1 MKLVKSL
8 IAEHNTDNMNKEHT
22 NIVEELQERF
32 PWKEKRQ
39 VTNLYNS
46 IMLETMQ
53 TSNENEVA
61 SRNYVSCNLTMSVG
75 DSSTRNMDT
84 LCGHH
89 TEEIGDVRQSE
100 GVLQRQPTPEK
111 QESQPR
117 FWTPDEHRRFLQGL
131 REYGRGNWKNISKFC
146 VRTRTPLQ
154 VSSHAQ
160 KYFLRLENSDRKQ
173 RYRVNDIG
181 LDDAEP
187 WALKNPSSREEGPTF
202 TAGTYNPNY
211 QAFSGERPK
220 YHANPG
226 HIPIVVPRQPG
237 KQQE

>member
-75 DSSTRNMDT
+75 DSSRRNMDT

-89 TEEIGDVRQSE
+89 TEEIGDMRQSE
-100 GVLQRQPTPEK
+100 GVLQRQPTPDK

-117 FWTPDEHRRFLQGL
+117 FWTPDEHRSL
-131 REYGRGNWKNISKFC
+131 IS
-146 VRTRTPLQ
+146 
-154 VSSHAQ
+154 
-160 KYFLRLENSDRKQ
+160 
-173 RYRVNDIG
+173 
-181 LDDAEP
+181 
-187 WALKNPSSREEGPTF
+187 
-202 TAGTYNPNY
+202 
-211 QAFSGERPK
+211 
-220 YHANPG
+220 
-226 HIPIVVPRQPG
+226 
-237 KQQE
+237 